1 MAVAIDS
8 ANKYRQAVGQLLAAY
23 KELLSIDV
31 EYIKMDIGNNV
42 LDADFPDLT
51 AAEFRSGVTAAQ
63 AVMTAIDVNG
73 TNLHRISDGSQ
84 R

>member
-23 KELLSIDV
+23 KELLSIDA
-31 EYIKMDIGNNV
+31 EYVKLDVGNNV
-42 LDADFPDLT
+42 LDADFPDLA

-63 AVMTAIDVNG
+63 AVMATIDANG
-73 TNLHRISDGSQ
+73 TNLHQVSDGSQ